1 MGPAVLSRVYNDDVY
16 NKREKAESEAQS
28 GHALTKEKHYH
39 LFQKN
44 EVKLRRSLEAKR
56 AWTKSIS
63 VTYSLTE
70 KRPER
75 IPITV
80 FVPCHVC
87 RVLLQMQPSRQN
99 RWGR

>member
-63 VTYSLTE
+63 VAYRDNKSE
-70 KRPER
+70 QNR
-75 IPITV
+75 IPG
-80 FVPCHVC
+80 FVPANFC
-87 RVLLQMQPSRQN
+87 RVLLAIQPSRLN
-99 RWGR
+99 RHSR